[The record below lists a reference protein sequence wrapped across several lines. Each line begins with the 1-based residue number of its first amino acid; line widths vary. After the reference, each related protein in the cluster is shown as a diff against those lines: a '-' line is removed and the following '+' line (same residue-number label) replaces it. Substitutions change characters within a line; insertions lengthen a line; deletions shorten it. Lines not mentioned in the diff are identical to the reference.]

1 MGGLSTRSLPDFMK
15 TPVRLVSIGEVL
27 WDLLPDGPQ
36 LGGAP
41 ANLACHARALGAQ
54 AALISR
60 VGVDA
65 HGEEALRQLE
75 AHGVDVTLVTQ
86 DLQAPTGTVRVE
98 VDSAG
103 NPRFEIVEN
112 VAWDALEATD
122 CAWER
127 VAQADVVCFGSLAQR
142 TRQGREAVQR
152 LIQASSSRALKVF
165 DVNLRAPFFNTE
177 VLAES
182 LRAADLL
189 KLNEME
195 LPVLASLFGLNGTVE
210 RRVEQLADLF
220 ELQVVVLTLGAAGSR
235 LWRKGQWHSEPGR
248 VVTVRDAVGAGD
260 SFTAALVLGLLRN
273 WSSDRILA
281 AATEIAAYV
290 CTQSGATPRLPE
302 SLTASFLGE

>member
-1 MGGLSTRSLPDFMK
+1 MK

-235 LWRKGQWHSEPGR
+235 LWRKGQWYSEPGR

-302 SLTASFLGE
+302 SLTASFLDE

>member
-1 MGGLSTRSLPDFMK
+1 MK

-98 VDSAG
+98 VDAAG

-302 SLTASFLGE
+302 SLTASFLDE

>member
-1 MGGLSTRSLPDFMK
+1 MK

-302 SLTASFLGE
+302 SLTASFLDE